1 MTLRRIVGC
10 RVDSSITDLIGSDGM
25 IGKSSTYNTISIR

>member
-10 RVDSSITDLIGSDGM
+10 RVDSSTIDLIGSDGM
-25 IGKSSTYNTISIR
+25 VGKSSTYDTISIR